1 MPDRSVTSCTS
12 AVAAWYI
19 EALIVTTRRSGRN
32 PIVLAMIAAVVVTAA
47 LAIAG
52 ARLLHGRPARTPPR
66 VAWLKSFGDRRT
78 VVRAIASD
86 STGGVIIAGEGGAHV
101 DFGDG
106 AVTPEDGGAFVAKYA
121 RDGKCLWA
129 RSGSGDSEAKVL
141 AIGAGDEVFVAGRFM
156 GKARIGADE
165 FESRG
170 QSDIFV
176 AKYRADGA
184 MLWVERFGGADSDD
198 ATGIAFDRT
207 SGQVVLAANFGGTT
221 HVGQTTLASA
231 GEIDLLLAR
240 LDATGAVRWAKAFG
254 GKGVELA
261 GPLALGPRGEIV
273 VAGEFDGA
281 SNLGG
286 ASLAAVA
293 GRDIFVAAYA
303 AGGEP
308 LWSRR
313 FGEQGLNRAEALA
326 IASDGA
332 IVLGG
337 SFTERIDFGTGPMAA
352 TGRADGYLVKLS
364 KGGDAIWSRHFG
376 GVSTTH
382 LRSSSAAFPSD
393 STVTA
398 VIAAAKGEVAC
409 LGSFSGEGEVQ
420 GARVTSDGPMGDI
433 VLVGYSGR
441 GDLRAFTRLGG
452 GGTNGGRA
460 MAQDPS
466 GALLLAGDFD
476 GALAVPGHPLDGVGA
491 FVARFAPR

>member
-1 MPDRSVTSCTS
+1 
-12 AVAAWYI
+12 
-19 EALIVTTRRSGRN
+19 
-32 PIVLAMIAAVVVTAA
+32 MIAAVVVTAA
-47 LAIAG
+47 LAIAS
-52 ARLLHGRPARTPPR
+52 ARLLNARPARTPPR
-66 VAWLKSFGDRRT
+66 VAWLKSFGNRQT

-86 STGGVIIAGEGGAHV
+86 TTGNVIIAGEGGRHV

-106 AVTPEDGGAFVAKYA
+106 AVTPEDAGAFVAKYA
-121 RDGKCLWA
+121 RDGKCLWS
-129 RSGSGDSEAKVL
+129 RSGSGDSEAEAL
-141 AIGAGDEVFVAGRFM
+141 AIGAADEVFVAGSFM

-184 MLWVERFGGADSDD
+184 MSWVERFGGSDSDH

-207 SGQVVLAANFGGTT
+207 SGEVVLAANFGGTIQ
-221 HVGQTTLASA
+221 VGQATLASA
-231 GEIDLLLAR
+231 GEVDFLLAR
-240 LDATGAVRWAKAFG
+240 LDATGAVRLAKAFG

-273 VAGEFDGA
+273 VAGEFDGT

-286 ASLAAVA
+286 APLAAVA
-293 GRDIFVAAYA
+293 QRDIFVAGYA

-326 IASDGA
+326 VAPDGA

-337 SFTERIDFGTGPMAA
+337 SFTGRIDFGTGPMAA

-376 GVSTTH
+376 GVSTRH
-382 LRSSSAAFPSD
+382 FRVSGEPFPSD
-393 STVTA
+393 SEVTA
-398 VIAAAKGEVAC
+398 VIAAAKGDVVC
-409 LGSFSGEGEVQ
+409 LGSFSGDGDVQ

-441 GDLRAFTRLGG
+441 GDLRTLTRLGG
-452 GGTNGGRA
+452 GGMNGGRA
-460 MAQDPS
+460 MAQDPT
-466 GALLLAGDFD
+466 GAFLLAGDFD
-476 GALAVPGHPLDGVGA
+476 GALALPGHPLDGVGA